1 MEMEQ
6 PQNIEDFKKEI
17 MHQIA
22 DLSRLLGMIP
32 SDDTITVSEPVTLNS
47 MPLSKWLSDTRD
59 SFMKLA
65 ILIGQALGLKVY

>member
-1 MEMEQ
+1 MEK
-6 PQNIEDFKKEI
+6 PQNVEDLEK
-17 MHQIA
+17 QIIVRIG

-47 MPLSKWLSDTRD
+47 MPLSKWLSDARD

-65 ILIGQALGLKVY
+65 NLIGQALDIQVY